1 MTTLVNIKILT
12 NTNNFTFYSF
22 FFSFGSILI
31 FLTFFYLMNLT
42 TFFPELY
49 RTFNAIFVDII
60 SYFSLFFISSAV
72 ILIDNGIHLT
82 RHEIKAIIDL
92 REKEESKRL
101 MYLIQ
106 NDKAIQRRRLTSFTS
121 KLHEN
126 IIDF

>member
-1 MTTLVNIKILT
+1 
-12 NTNNFTFYSF
+12 
-22 FFSFGSILI
+22 
-31 FLTFFYLMNLT
+31 MNLT

-92 REKEESKRL
+92 KEKEDSKRL

-121 KLHEN
+121 KFLEK
-126 IIDF
+126 

>member
-1 MTTLVNIKILT
+1 
-12 NTNNFTFYSF
+12 
-22 FFSFGSILI
+22 
-31 FLTFFYLMNLT
+31 MNLT

-92 REKEESKRL
+92 KEKEDSKRL

-121 KLHEN
+121 KLLEK
-126 IIDF
+126 IIYF

>member
-1 MTTLVNIKILT
+1 
-12 NTNNFTFYSF
+12 
-22 FFSFGSILI
+22 
-31 FLTFFYLMNLT
+31 MNLT

>member
-1 MTTLVNIKILT
+1 
-12 NTNNFTFYSF
+12 
-22 FFSFGSILI
+22 
-31 FLTFFYLMNLT
+31 MNLT

-121 KLHEN
+121 KFLKK
-126 IIDF
+126 

>member
-1 MTTLVNIKILT
+1 
-12 NTNNFTFYSF
+12 
-22 FFSFGSILI
+22 
-31 FLTFFYLMNLT
+31 MNLT

-92 REKEESKRL
+92 KEKEDSKRL

-121 KLHEN
+121 KLLEK

>member
-1 MTTLVNIKILT
+1 
-12 NTNNFTFYSF
+12 
-22 FFSFGSILI
+22 
-31 FLTFFYLMNLT
+31 MNLT

-106 NDKAIQRRRLTSFTS
+106 NDKAI
-121 KLHEN
+121 
-126 IIDF
+126 

>member
-121 KLHEN
+121 KLLQK
-126 IIDF
+126 

>member
-1 MTTLVNIKILT
+1 
-12 NTNNFTFYSF
+12 
-22 FFSFGSILI
+22 
-31 FLTFFYLMNLT
+31 MNLT

-121 KLHEN
+121 KLLEK
-126 IIDF
+126 